1 MNWSR
6 HTCPV
11 TRHLIFYVDGHMY
24 LEMTDL
30 AYTHVLV
37 TWLGSILKIERAQVT
52 SIRQMG
58 WC

>member
-58 WC
+58 